1 MSDKRAGGSKRA
13 RAKRVSSGARKAR
26 VIKGTCRRNTTA
38 LADPVGYLFLKEQKR
53 HRWPSAWS
61 EDKYADLNKDK
72 KRGTSRGESIKK
84 IKPMKQGFTILDALV
99 GSCPKALET
108 VLLAASL
115 KLKRV
120 RRYPGYVLIRTYN
133 LKNRPIEI
141 I

>member
-1 MSDKRAGGSKRA
+1 MTDKRTRKGKGID
-13 RAKRVSSGARKAR
+13 SSGARKAR
-26 VIKGTCRRNTTA
+26 ALRGQARRNTTA
-38 LADPVGYLFLKEQKR
+38 LADPVGYLFLKDQKR
-53 HRWPSAWS
+53 NRWPTAAS
-61 EDKYADLNKDK
+61 EDKYASLNKDK

-84 IKPMKQGFTILDALV
+84 IKPMTQGFTLLDCLV
-99 GSCPKALET
+99 GTCPKALET

-115 KLKRV
+115 KLKRI

>member
-1 MSDKRAGGSKRA
+1 MSDKSTRKKG
-13 RAKRVSSGARKAR
+13 VSSGARKAR
-26 VIKGTCRRNTTA
+26 ADRGFSRRNTTA
-38 LADPVGYLFLKEQKR
+38 IADAAGYLFLKEQKR
-53 HRWPSAWS
+53 HRWPTKET
-61 EDKYADLNKDK
+61 EDKYASLNKDK
-72 KRGTSRGESIKK
+72 KRGTSRGQSIKK
-84 IKPMKQGFTILDALV
+84 IKPMKQGFTLLDCLI
-99 GSCPKALET
+99 GTCPKALDT

>member
-1 MSDKRAGGSKRA
+1 MNDRKGG
-13 RAKRVSSGARKAR
+13 
-26 VIKGTCRRNTTA
+26 TRRG
-38 LADPVGYLFLKEQKR
+38 P
-53 HRWPSAWS
+53 
-61 EDKYADLNKDK
+61 
-72 KRGTSRGESIKK
+72 SIKK
-84 IKPMKQGFTILDALV
+84 IKPMKQGFTILDSLV